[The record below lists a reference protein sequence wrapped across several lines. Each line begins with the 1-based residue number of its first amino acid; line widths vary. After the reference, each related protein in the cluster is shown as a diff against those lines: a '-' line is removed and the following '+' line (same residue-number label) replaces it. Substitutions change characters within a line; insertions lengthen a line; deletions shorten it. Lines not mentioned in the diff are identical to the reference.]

1 MKKHLIPLFIII
13 FILSLPFI
21 AIAQDFDNHKDSSLG
36 FSPGWKN
43 AAGDLKYELGALT
56 AGITYLGLKEWKW
69 GSSSFRINDENWF
82 GMNTGS
88 GGADKLGHLYSSYAM
103 AEFLTHRLNYKTE
116 AMDYSAKYGAAYSWG
131 MMLIV
136 EIFDGMS
143 KDHGFSYEDLI
154 MNTTGIAASY
164 LKNTVPWLK
173 DKFDLRIEYLPS
185 DGMKGFHPVTDYS
198 GLKYIAA
205 LKFNGF
211 DNLRNTPLKYLELH
225 LGYYTRGFKDKDR
238 DYFDKRQTKLYLGFG
253 LNLEEFLFKKIKK
266 QIGRPANYLNTF
278 FKYYQA
284 PYTYIECTLDKRKRR
299 ASE

>member
-1 MKKHLIPLFIII
+1 MKKILIRLFIII
-13 FILSLPFI
+13 SFLLLPFTT
-21 AIAQDFDNHKDSSLG
+21 IAQELDPHNDSDRQ
-36 FSPGWKN
+36 FSQGWKH

-56 AGITYLGLKEWKW
+56 AGVAYLGLKEWKW

-88 GGADKLGHLYSSYAM
+88 GGADKLGHLYSAYAM
-103 AEFLTHRLNYKTE
+103 SEFLTHRLNYKTA
-116 AMDYSAKYGAAYSWG
+116 AMDYSAKYGAIYSWG

-136 EIFDGMS
+136 EIFDGVSM
-143 KDHGFSYEDLI
+143 DHGFSYEDLI
-154 MNTTGIAASY
+154 MNSTGIAASY

-173 DKFDLRIEYLPS
+173 DKFDLRVEYLPS
-185 DGMKGFHPVTDYS
+185 DGMKGFYPVTDYS
-198 GLKYIAA
+198 GMKYIAA
-205 LKFNGF
+205 LKLNGF

-225 LGYYTRGFKDKDR
+225 LGYYTRGFKDEDR
-238 DYFDKRQTKLYLGFG
+238 NYFDKKKTNLYLGFG

-266 QIGRPANYLNTF
+266 GLGKPADYLNTF

-284 PYTYIECTLDKRKRR
+284 PYTYIECPLNKRT